1 MLNSLTD
8 IIEIVEKIVNAE
20 EHTSY
25 IMQDDILAEHGIDSF
40 KVVELI
46 VKMESA
52 FGIEFEAE
60 SLTPDVLK
68 SIRSISERIELLV
81 KSKV

>member
-1 MLNSLTD
+1 MNSLRD

-25 IMQDDILAEHGIDSF
+25 IMQDDILAEHGVDSF
-40 KVVELI
+40 KIIELI
-46 VKMESA
+46 VKLENT

-60 SLTPDVLK
+60 LLTPDVLK